1 MAASKLG
8 FTWPWKSWISYSWIS
23 WELPFPHI
31 RDSQSKFGDP
41 SRASDSLGIP
51 VDISDRLRLPSRYK
65 VGVGT
70 IPPVHCLGF
79 HARGVQLQDV
89 SMELL
94 KAIAGPMVKVIFE
107 ATNLKI
113 CYIIDSYLY
122 VYVYIYIY
130 AYVYLLIYIYMC
142 IYNCIYI
149 YTYIRIYTVL
159 YVICMHI
166 YRVILE

>member
-1 MAASKLG
+1 MPASKLG

-130 AYVYLLIYIYMC
+130 ICIYVYLLIYIYMC

-149 YTYIRIYTVL
+149 YVYTYIYSLV
-159 YVICMHI
+159 CHMHA
-166 YRVILE
+166 YL